1 MDRIRRKCLQVG
13 LIVAFAVFLVA
24 FAKPLPLPDIAPQ
37 LTAGAAK
44 LPMVKW
50 QETEAE
56 ITEQDPEIAT
66 VTDPAPEEVTPIE
79 NTGGIPAA
87 GEAPEEAVPAAGEPK
102 EDYWEVQ
109 PDYDELDLLY
119 RTVQAEG
126 YTLGREGMRLIT
138 DAILNLAE
146 FQGVSVTDCIL
157 APGQFTVVSTGAIW
171 KEPVYQETIDAVLT
185 EVRGPRV
192 DYEIKYFRTDHF
204 HGFGT
209 PCFKFGNVCF
219 SS

>member
-1 MDRIRRKCLQVG
+1 VDNLLRKCLSVG
-13 LIVAFAVFLVA
+13 AVIAFGAFLIAN
-24 FAKPLPLPDIAPQ
+24 AKPLPLPDIAPQ

-50 QETEAE
+50 QDTDAKAVETPTE
-56 ITEQDPEIAT
+56 IVAVADP
-66 VTDPAPEEVTPIE
+66 VPEVIEPVVEPVDETPE
-79 NTGGIPAA
+79 
-87 GEAPEEAVPAAGEPK
+87 

-109 PDYDELDLLY
+109 PDFDELDLLY

-126 YTLGREGMRLIT
+126 YTLGYEGMRLIA

-146 FQGVSVTDCIL
+146 KQGVSVTDCIL
-157 APGQFTVVSTGAIW
+157 NPGQFTVVSTGAIW
-171 KEPVYQETIDAVLT
+171 KQPVYQETIDAVLT
-185 EVRGPRV
+185 ELKGPRV
-192 DYEIKYFRTDHF
+192 DYSIKYFRTGHY

-209 PCFKFGNVCF
+209 PQFKYGNVFF

>member
-1 MDRIRRKCLQVG
+1 MGAVIAFGAL
-13 LIVAFAVFLVA
+13 LIAN
-24 FAKPLPLPDIAPQ
+24 AKPLPLPDIAPQ

-50 QETEAE
+50 QDTNAKAVETPTE
-56 ITEQDPEIAT
+56 IVAVADTVPE
-66 VTDPAPEEVTPIE
+66 VVEPVVEPVD
-79 NTGGIPAA
+79 
-87 GEAPEEAVPAAGEPK
+87 EAPE

-109 PDYDELDLLY
+109 PDFDELDLLY

-126 YTLGREGMRLIT
+126 YTLGYEGMRLIT

-146 FQGVSVTDCIL
+146 KQGVSVTDCIL
-157 APGQFTVVSTGAIW
+157 NPGQFTVVSTGAIW
-171 KEPVYQETIDAVLT
+171 NGPVYQDTIDAVLT
-185 EVRGPRV
+185 ELKGPKV
-192 DYEIKYFRTDHF
+192 DYIIKYFRTGHY

-209 PCFKFGNVCF
+209 PRFNYGNVYF

>member
-1 MDRIRRKCLQVG
+1 MDHLLRKCLSMGAVIAFG
-13 LIVAFAVFLVA
+13 AFLIAN
-24 FAKPLPLPDIAPQ
+24 AKPLPLPDIAPQ

-50 QETEAE
+50 QDTDAKAVETP
-56 ITEQDPEIAT
+56 TELVAVADP
-66 VTDPAPEEVTPIE
+66 VPEVIE
-79 NTGGIPAA
+79 PVVEPVD
-87 GEAPEEAVPAAGEPK
+87 EAPE

-109 PDYDELDLLY
+109 PDFDELDLLY

-126 YTLGREGMRLIT
+126 YTLGYEGMRLIT

-146 FQGVSVTDCIL
+146 RQGVSVTDCIL
-157 APGQFTVVSTGAIW
+157 NPGQFTVVSTGAIW
-171 KEPVYQETIDAVLT
+171 KQPVYQETIDAVLT
-185 EVRGPRV
+185 ELRGPRV
-192 DYEIKYFRTDHF
+192 DYSIKYFRTGHY

-209 PCFKFGNVCF
+209 PQFKYGNVFF